1 MDNLIYW
8 VWLSLNT
15 SPNNKMIR
23 KLLLETGDPRTIYF
37 MDEDKLNK
45 IPYLNEYSILKLLN
59 KDIDEAKKIIEKCE
73 TNNYNI
79 ICYADEYYPDRL
91 RNIEDFPIVLY
102 HRGHK
107 FKFDDLLCISVV
119 GTRKASGYGI
129 QAAKMISRELAHNK
143 VLVISGMALGIDAAA
158 HSGAMSIDK
167 PTVAVLGS
175 GIDVIAPKTN
185 SYLYEYMLSNG
196 AIYSEYPPGT
206 QGWPNNYPER
216 NRIISALSL
225 GVLVVEA
232 EEISGA
238 LITAE
243 CALRQGKDVFA
254 VPNSIENIKAKGT
267 HKLIKDG
274 AILTTC
280 AADILNEYKGM
291 YIDEE
296 DISTFDEQEYNEE
309 FLADDFIEK
318 FEDLTPME
326 KEIARTMG
334 KKEITPDEIAEKS
347 DIPIHYVLSSLTILE
362 IKGVIKSS
370 SGQGY
375 KLNID

>member
-1 MDNLIYW
+1 MEKLIYW
-8 VWLSLNT
+8 VWLSLQT
-15 SPNNKMIR
+15 TPNNKCIR
-23 KLLLETGDPRTIYF
+23 KLLLEIKDPEKIYS
-37 MDEDKLNK
+37 MDEAQLKAV
-45 IPYLNEYSILKLLN
+45 PYLNDYSVFKLMN
-59 KDIDEAKKIIEKCE
+59 KDTEDAKKIIEKCE
-73 TNNYNI
+73 INNYNI

-185 SYLYEYMLSNG
+185 SYLYEYMLSDG

-296 DISTFDEQEYNEE
+296 DISTFDEQEYNDE

-326 KEIARTMG
+326 KEIARTMS
-334 KKEITPDEIAEKS
+334 KTQ
-347 DIPIHYVLSSLTILE
+347 TR
-362 IKGVIKSS
+362 
-370 SGQGY
+370 
-375 KLNID
+375 